1 MGATDEKEDTL
12 VDTHCS
18 LSRERERERGE
29 ENSGGR
35 ASFLASVRSLPLVV
49 ESGGRHFCE
58 DRTKEQED
66 GVAVD
71 EIPMIGGARPTL
83 EIFLT
88 VRIRLDICC
97 DR

>member
-18 LSRERERERGE
+18 LSREREREE

-58 DRTKEQED
+58 DRTKEHPAED

-71 EIPMIGGARPTL
+71 EIPMIGARPTL